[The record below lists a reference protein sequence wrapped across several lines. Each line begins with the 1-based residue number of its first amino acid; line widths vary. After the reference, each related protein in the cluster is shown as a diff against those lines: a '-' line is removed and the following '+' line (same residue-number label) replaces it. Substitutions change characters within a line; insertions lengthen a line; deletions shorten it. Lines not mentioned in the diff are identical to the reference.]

1 MAKLKAEKLLT
12 LFEELAEKMQINIVQ
27 GKGDFKGG
35 ICSVNEETYIVLNK
49 IKPIDQRLNVLA
61 KEFGKL
67 NTNNI
72 FVQPVLRAYME
83 DIQQDIF

>member
-1 MAKLKAEKLLT
+1 M
-12 LFEELAEKMQINIVQ
+12 FI
-27 GKGDFKGG
+27 
-35 ICSVNEETYIVLNK
+35 NEETYIVLNK
-49 IKPIDQRLNVLA
+49 IKTIDQRLNILA

-72 FVQPVLRAYME
+72 FVQPILRAYME

>member
-1 MAKLKAEKLLT
+1 MAKIKAEKMFT
-12 LFEELAEKMQINIVQ
+12 LFEELAEKMRINIVQ
-27 GKGDFKGG
+27 GKGDFQGG
-35 ICSVNEETYIVLNK
+35 LCSLNEETYIVLNK
-49 IKPIDQRLNVLA
+49 IKPIDQRLNILA

-72 FVQPVLRAYME
+72 FVHPILRAYME